1 MGGVACR
8 PRIWWLGDESGQS
21 TLEYALVLMAFLS
34 TLAALGLMWHATRDG
49 AILHLATEAASHQ
62 ASGGTVSWLQ
72 DLLGF

>member
-1 MGGVACR
+1 
-8 PRIWWLGDESGQS
+8 
-21 TLEYALVLMAFLS
+21 MAFLS
-34 TLAALGLMWHATRDG
+34 MLAALGLMWHATRDG